1 MIKHNV
7 LFSSE
12 LNGWWCL
19 VYQHRVYLTSP
30 VNQLPSGQFD
40 ELGLPVNQPVAVHQI
55 CDFQS
60 LPVYMF
66 DVSDDDVI
74 DEADIELFVG
84 VRSVLFSHNEM
95 FEFVARAF
103 QVALFLRTHKY
114 CGQCGNEM
122 TLIDWEL
129 ATQCE
134 PCKHRCYPRI
144 SPVII
149 VAIRKKDKILLA
161 QGTRSTSGMYSVLA
175 GFVESGE
182 TLEQTVHREV
192 FEEVGIKVKNLKYQL
207 SQPWPFPHSLMV
219 GFQAEYDSGEIN
231 ICEDEI
237 VAADWYSLDDM
248 PPTPPNQTISGRL
261 IETTKKMM
269 ALAKR

>member
-1 MIKHNV
+1 MIKHNI
-7 LFSSE
+7 LFNNE

-30 VNQLPSGQFD
+30 VNQLPSGRFD
-40 ELGLPVNQPVAVHQI
+40 ELGLPVNTPEFVHQI
-55 CDFQS
+55 GEHQD

-66 DVSDDDVI
+66 DVGKSDLV
-74 DEADIELFVG
+74 DEMDHELFVG
-84 VRSVLFSHNEM
+84 IRSVLFNHNEM
-95 FEFVARAF
+95 FEFAARAY

-114 CGQCGNEM
+114 CGECGQQM

-129 ATQCE
+129 ATMCE

-144 SPVII
+144 SPVVI
-149 VAIRKKDKILLA
+149 VAIRNKDKILLA
-161 QGTRSTSGMYSVLA
+161 QGTRSTTGLYSVLA

-219 GFQAEYDSGEIN
+219 GFLAEYDSGELN

-237 VAADWYSLDDM
+237 VTADWFSIADL
-248 PPTPPNQTISGRL
+248 PPTPQQQTIAGKL
-261 IETTKKMM
+261 IKTTKKMM
-269 ALAKR
+269 ALASR